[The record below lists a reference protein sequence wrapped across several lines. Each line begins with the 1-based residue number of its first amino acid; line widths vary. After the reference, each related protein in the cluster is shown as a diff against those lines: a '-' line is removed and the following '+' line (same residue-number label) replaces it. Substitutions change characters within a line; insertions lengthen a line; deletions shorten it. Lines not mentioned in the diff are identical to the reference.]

1 MSERKDRLVQTR
13 VPEKLEA
20 TLKQEAHKRRTTVS
34 QMIRNILEDTFD
46 LVDGVVASVDA
57 IVSDSVELAQQVG
70 RDVRRM
76 SGSTA
81 RTSAPC
87 QAPFPDAEQRL
98 AGVHAWQAAGAEPAR
113 SLREMWRGAAA
124 RTPGLPRCQRRSGRP
139 RRSRAPGV
147 LGLRSDRA
155 GAGGRRERL
164 TCAREPPPG

>member
-1 MSERKDRLVQTR
+1 MSPGSANERKDRLVQTR

-57 IVSDSVELAQQVG
+57 IVSDSVELAQKVG

-76 SGSTA
+76 SEATA
-81 RTSAPC
+81 RAGARC
-87 QAPFPDAEQRL
+87 QAAFPDAEQRL
-98 AGVHAWQAAGAEPAR
+98 AGVHAWQPVVLNRPVACARCGAR
-113 SLREMWRGAAA
+113 AAA
-124 RTPGLPRCQRRSGRP
+124 RAPGLPGRQ

-155 GAGGRRERL
+155 GAGARHERV
-164 TCAREPPPG
+164 TCAREPAPG